1 MPNDKGAKM
10 ELKEVI
16 KNRKSIREY
25 EDTPIKE
32 DKLLRVL
39 EAARLAPSG
48 ANRQAWKFVVVRDI
62 QRRQKLAQ
70 AAEGQTFVAQAP
82 VVIAA
87 VATLPEPMMICGVPA
102 YAVDLAIAVDHITLA
117 AVDEG
122 LGTCWIGAFSQDAP
136 RKILHIPSK
145 YQIVALLPLGFPK
158 EPGRP
163 KTRKALKEIVCYE
176 TFKE

>member
-1 MPNDKGAKM
+1 M

-25 EDTPIKE
+25 EDRPIPE

-39 EAARLAPSG
+39 EAARMAPSG
-48 ANRQAWKFVVVRDI
+48 ANSQEYKFVVVRDAKI
-62 QRRQKLAQ
+62 RQKLAQ

-87 VATLPEPMMICGVPA
+87 VSTLPAMIMICGVPA